1 MNSYDIFDKKC
12 AKLLNSDYQTNVPTM
27 SRSDCNMDD
36 QSKYELVTRI
46 EYILNYL
53 LSRKHNMNVKIEFEK
68 EKYLNGNTNQTGNF
82 EKE

>member
-1 MNSYDIFDKKC
+1 MDN
-12 AKLLNSDYQTNVPTM
+12 QT
-27 SRSDCNMDD
+27 
-36 QSKYELVTRI
+36 KYEIVTRI

-68 EKYLNGNTNQTGNF
+68 EKYLNGNTNKSGNF

>member
-1 MNSYDIFDKKC
+1 
-12 AKLLNSDYQTNVPTM
+12 
-27 SRSDCNMDD
+27 MDD
-36 QSKYELVTRI
+36 KSKYELVSRI

-68 EKYLNGNTNQTGNF
+68 EKYIDGNTDSTRDF

>member
-1 MNSYDIFDKKC
+1 
-12 AKLLNSDYQTNVPTM
+12 
-27 SRSDCNMDD
+27 MDN

-68 EKYLNGNTNQTGNF
+68 EKYLNGDANKTGNF

>member
-1 MNSYDIFDKKC
+1 
-12 AKLLNSDYQTNVPTM
+12 
-27 SRSDCNMDD
+27 MDN

-68 EKYLNGNTNQTGNF
+68 EKYLNGNTNKTGDIT
-82 EKE
+82 KK